1 MKKKMLRC
9 ACLLCAVAML
19 FSVCACKKSP
29 QEFSSVVVWED
40 EDDVSST
47 ASANGQDASSNA
59 GATDSSSSG
68 TASQNTQ
75 SAKTTNLTRDQ
86 VMAQMPAKLR
96 GTTIK
101 YMSWDNPKKSVEKD
115 AIAAFEKETGI
126 KVEVEQVDLSKK
138 FDILTARVAA
148 GSAPDIF
155 RTDEI
160 YPSIVKNLQPIDNLN
175 FNFNDKAWNWQ
186 MMHDFTFNGKTYGML
201 LQDTPFIPIA
211 LFFYNKAA
219 LKKAEMD
226 NMDPYTIWKNNP
238 NDWNWAKF
246 WEICE
251 TFVNRNGNKDG
262 YYGAGFSE
270 TYVYA
275 YTRAF
280 GLSNLTYD
288 YKTNSYSSQL
298 KNQKYVECMKTIA
311 DKVQSKAIAWQGAGG
326 FEQGQILFEYNW
338 SQNTNAGNIYYKNLK
353 DRNNLGVVPIPTDS
367 TATLCYQHY
376 MLCIPVGAKNPE
388 AVPYFVRYIQDRK
401 GYNLDTL
408 YAVPNSQ
415 EVIEWT
421 LDRAKKQQNLFVGSS
436 VHNYSYIH
444 GLLGADS
451 SQTKKFCDSFAATF
465 EATAKKNNKD
475 ILALK

>member
-1 MKKKMLRC
+1 MKKRILKS
-9 ACLLCAVAML
+9 ACLVLVFSML
-19 FSVCACKKSP
+19 FSVCACKKKP
-29 QEFSSVVVWED
+29 QEYSSTIIWED
-40 EDDVSST
+40 EE
-47 ASANGQDASSNA
+47 
-59 GATDSSSSG
+59 SSSVPGNASG
-68 TASQNTQ
+68 QESSGSDNSSGSAQ

-86 VMAQMPAKLR
+86 VMAQMPEKLK

-101 YMSWDNPKKSVEKD
+101 YMSWDNPKASVEKD
-115 AIAAFEKETGI
+115 AIAAFEKATGI
-126 KVEVEQVDLSKK
+126 TVEVEQVDLTKK
-138 FDILTARVAA
+138 FDILTSRIAA
-148 GSAPDIF
+148 GNAPDIF

-160 YPSIVKNLQPIDNLN
+160 YPSIVKNLQPIDNLSY
-175 FNFNDKAWNWQ
+175 NFNDKAWNWQ
-186 MMHDFTFNGKTYGML
+186 MMHDFTFNEKTYGML

-211 LFFYNKAA
+211 LLFYNKAA

-238 NDWNWAKF
+238 NDWTWSKF
-246 WEICE
+246 WELCD

-262 YYGAGFSE
+262 YYGAGFGD

-275 YTRAF
+275 YVRSF
-280 GLSNLTYD
+280 GLTNITYD
-288 YKTNSYSSQL
+288 YKENKYTSQL
-298 KNQKYVECMKTIA
+298 KNPKYVELMKTLA
-311 DKVQSKAIAWQGAGG
+311 DKVQSKAIAWQAGGG
-326 FEQGQILFEYNW
+326 FEQGQTLFEYNW

-353 DRNNLGVVPIPTDS
+353 DRNNLGIVPMPTDS
-367 TATLCYQHY
+367 TSTLCYQHY

-436 VHNYSYIH
+436 VHNYSYIY

-451 SQTKKFCDSFAATF
+451 SQTKKFCDSFAAAF
-465 EATAKKNNKD
+465 EAGANNNNKA
-475 ILALK
+475 ISELK

>member
-1 MKKKMLRC
+1 MLAFFAQLPCYFRY
-9 ACLLCAVAML
+9 A
-19 FSVCACKKSP
+19 ACKKTP

-126 KVEVEQVDLSKK
+126 KIEVEQVDLSKK

-219 LKKAEMD
+219 LKKAEMV
-226 NMDPYTIWKNNP
+226 NMDPYTIWKNNH
-238 NDWNWAKF
+238 NVGIGQNSGKSAKH
-246 WEICE
+246 
-251 TFVNRNGNKDG
+251 
-262 YYGAGFSE
+262 S
-270 TYVYA
+270 
-275 YTRAF
+275 
-280 GLSNLTYD
+280 
-288 YKTNSYSSQL
+288 
-298 KNQKYVECMKTIA
+298 
-311 DKVQSKAIAWQGAGG
+311 
-326 FEQGQILFEYNW
+326 
-338 SQNTNAGNIYYKNLK
+338 
-353 DRNNLGVVPIPTDS
+353 
-367 TATLCYQHY
+367 
-376 MLCIPVGAKNPE
+376 
-388 AVPYFVRYIQDRK
+388 
-401 GYNLDTL
+401 
-408 YAVPNSQ
+408 
-415 EVIEWT
+415 
-421 LDRAKKQQNLFVGSS
+421 
-436 VHNYSYIH
+436 
-444 GLLGADS
+444 
-451 SQTKKFCDSFAATF
+451 
-465 EATAKKNNKD
+465 
-475 ILALK
+475 